1 MNEKNVKI
9 LLRDLQFL
17 VAELKSE
24 VYSDTESYL
33 DRSSERTVSSY
44 IDQNDDDGDP
54 D

>member
-24 VYSDTESYL
+24 VYSDTRSYL
-33 DRSSERTVSSY
+33 DSEDVRKISVE
-44 IDQNDDDGDP
+44 DDD
-54 D
+54 

>member
-17 VAELKSE
+17 IAELKSE

-33 DRSSERTVSSY
+33 DKEDVRRVRIE
-44 IDQNDDDGDP
+44 DDDGETD
-54 D
+54 

>member
-33 DRSSERTVSSY
+33 DSENVRRVR
-44 IDQNDDDGDP
+44 IEDDDGETD
-54 D
+54 